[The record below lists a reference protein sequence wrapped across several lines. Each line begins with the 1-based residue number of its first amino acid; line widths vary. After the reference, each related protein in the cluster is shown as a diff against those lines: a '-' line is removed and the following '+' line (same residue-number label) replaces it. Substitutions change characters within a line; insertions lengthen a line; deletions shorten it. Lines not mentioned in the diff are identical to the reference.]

1 LRLSFVQRL
10 KLALFGY
17 VSVGFRVKPG
27 WRAPIEHYAFYC
39 KKHGLVVD
47 YRHGF
52 AGRLECP
59 LCFEETEKVG

>member
-1 LRLSFVQRL
+1 VSLSFSQHLKLRLL
-10 KLALFGY
+10 GC
-17 VSVGFRVKPG
+17 VSVGYRVKPG

-47 YRHGF
+47 YKHGF

-59 LCFEETEKVG
+59 LCFEEE